1 MAGEK
6 VTGSG
11 GFQAADVLCVEKKAA
26 WKPPLPVM
34 PDFIEFKSITKT
46 FGGVTALSGV
56 TLSIARG
63 ECHGLMGE
71 NGAGKSTLGKVL
83 AGIHKPDRGETVIE
97 GKCYDLS
104 SPRDAMDAGVAMVH
118 QELAFCPDLSVA
130 ENLCMGRYPRR
141 FGVLLDR
148 EEMNRRAEKLLG
160 AIGVNLN
167 VRQPMRELS
176 TAQEQ
181 LVQIAAAVGTEPRIL
196 IFDEPTSSLAEPDAQ
211 NLFQLIE
218 TLRTRGMTMIYV
230 SHRMPEL
237 FRLCD
242 KISILRD
249 GRYVGTLAKAEMTPD
264 AVVQMMIGRSVAEYF
279 PQHLSAT
286 AGKVALRV
294 RGLTS
299 PGRFRDVNF
308 EIHAGEIVGFAGL
321 VGAGRSEIAKAIFGL
336 DPRATGGVILD
347 GKPLPL
353 GDIKAAMRA
362 GVGLVPE
369 DRKRQGCV
377 LGMPCRANV
386 SMALLDRL
394 RKVGVLDRAK
404 EKKIAAQYFD
414 QLRVK
419 AASMD
424 APVNSLSG
432 GNQQKIVLAK
442 WLARTGKLLIVDE
455 PTRGVDVGA
464 KAAIHA
470 LIDELAQ
477 AGLAVMLISS
487 ELPEV
492 INLSTRILVMR
503 EGQIAGELSREQASQ
518 EAVLRLMAGV
528 SEKAA

>member
-1 MAGEK
+1 RE
-6 VTGSG
+6 
-11 GFQAADVLCVEKKAA
+11 
-26 WKPPLPVM
+26 
-34 PDFIEFKSITKT
+34 
-46 FGGVTALSGV
+46 
-56 TLSIARG
+56 
-63 ECHGLMGE
+63 
-71 NGAGKSTLGKVL
+71 
-83 AGIHKPDRGETVIE
+83 
-97 GKCYDLS
+97 
-104 SPRDAMDAGVAMVH
+104 AMDAGVAMVH

-148 EEMNRRAEKLLG
+148 AEMERRAQKLLR
-160 AIGVNLN
+160 AIGVELN
-167 VRQPMRELS
+167 VCQPMRELS

-196 IFDEPTSSLAEPDAQ
+196 IFDEPTSSLSEPDAQ

-218 TLRTRGMTMIYV
+218 TLKTRGITMIYV

-242 KISILRD
+242 KISVLRD
-249 GRYVGTLAKAEMTPD
+249 GQYVGTLAKSEMTPD
-264 AVVQMMIGRSVAEYF
+264 AVVRMMIGRSVEEYF
-279 PQHLSAT
+279 PHHVSAPSQ
-286 AGKVALRV
+286 KVALSV
-294 RGLTS
+294 RGLSS

-336 DPRATGGVILD
+336 DARATGEVFLD
-347 GKPLPL
+347 GKSLPI
-353 GDIKAAMRA
+353 GDVKAAMRA

-394 RKVGVLDRAK
+394 RRVGVLNRAK
-404 EKKIAAQYFD
+404 EKAIATKYFAQ
-414 QLRVK
+414 LNIK
-419 AASMD
+419 AASIE

-442 WLARTGKLLIVDE
+442 WLARGGKLLIVDE

-470 LIDELAQ
+470 LIDGLAQ
-477 AGLAVMLISS
+477 QGLAVMLISS

-492 INLSTRILVMR
+492 INLSTRVLVMR
-503 EGQIAGELSREQASQ
+503 EGEIAGELSREQASQ

-528 SEKAA
+528 AAKAA